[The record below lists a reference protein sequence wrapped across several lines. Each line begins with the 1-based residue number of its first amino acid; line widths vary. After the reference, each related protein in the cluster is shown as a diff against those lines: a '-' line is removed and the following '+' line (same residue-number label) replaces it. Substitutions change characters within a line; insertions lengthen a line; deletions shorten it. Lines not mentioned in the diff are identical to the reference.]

1 MENGL
6 AKRLLGIITLWVLAG
21 CTTPAN
27 RKTQKVE
34 SKTQEEVTNPP
45 TEKTLRGYA
54 SWYGKEL
61 HGKPTAS
68 GEIFDM
74 YKMTAAH
81 RDFPMGSL
89 VLVKNLENGK
99 RVLVTIN
106 DRGPYV
112 EGRIVDVSYAAA
124 KELGFVEKGVALVEI
139 ELVQEGQDNFAM
151 KALPPASKVE
161 KYSAEKTEEEFFNE
175 EDFYDEAEVIQK
187 PSSKNSR
194 FVFVDGARPKG
205 YTIQIGAFKTRAN
218 AERHRAEMK
227 ARFQKPCFLA
237 HKDNWYLVFIG
248 DFKDSK
254 KAREYLQKL
263 RQEGVDVMYRG
274 KVS

>member
-1 MENGL
+1 MSFCTAPEVKKSAKGPENS
-6 AKRLLGIITLWVLAG
+6 LL
-21 CTTPAN
+21 
-27 RKTQKVE
+27 
-34 SKTQEEVTNPP
+34 VTNQ
-45 TEKTLRGYA
+45 GYA
-54 SWYGKEL
+54 SWYGREL

-74 YKMTAAH
+74 NKMTAAH

-99 RVLVTIN
+99 RALVTIN

-112 EGRIVDVSYAAA
+112 EGRIIDVSYAAA
-124 KELGFVEKGVALVEI
+124 RELGFAEKGIARVEI
-139 ELVQEGQDNFAM
+139 ELLQEGQDNFMAKASLPKEAM
-151 KALPPASKVE
+151 NQTETKSKNALSNN
-161 KYSAEKTEEEFFNE
+161 EEEFFEDE
-175 EDFYDEAEVIQK
+175 EFFSEEEAIQK
-187 PSSKNSR
+187 PVQKNSR
-194 FVFVDGARPKG
+194 FVFIDGQKPKG

-218 AERHRAEMK
+218 AERHREEMK
-227 ARFQKPCFLA
+227 TRFQKPCYVA
-237 HKDNWYLVFIG
+237 QKDNWYLVFIG

-274 KVS
+274 KIS